1 MLDTLLRRPQVQEI
15 TGLPTSTL
23 YALMAE
29 GHFPRPLRPS
39 PGRVAWRR
47 SDLDRWLKDREAEA
61 GLAASGNDGGGGAT

>member
-1 MLDTLLRRPQVQEI
+1 MPDTLLRRPQVQEI

-23 YALMAE
+23 YALMAD

-47 SDLDRWLKDREAEA
+47 SDLDRWLKNREEEA
-61 GLAASGNDGGGGAT
+61 GLAAFGTEGGGDA